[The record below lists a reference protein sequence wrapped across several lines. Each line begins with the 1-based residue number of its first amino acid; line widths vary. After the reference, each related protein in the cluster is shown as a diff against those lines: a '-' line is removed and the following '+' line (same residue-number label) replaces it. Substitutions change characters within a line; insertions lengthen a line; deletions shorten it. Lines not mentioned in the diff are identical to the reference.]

1 MTISESL
8 ISLSNYPI
16 PDSTI
21 VKICVIRG
29 LDSTVDFTET
39 SQDYELAEAD
49 VYIFLHASPNLSEQE
64 ISFSQDDRNRFL
76 SLANDIYG
84 KYDDP
89 KFNGG
94 KYGFVG
100 QEWND

>member
-16 PDSTI
+16 PNST
-21 VKICVIRG
+21 VEKICVIRG
-29 LDSTVDFTET
+29 LDRTAEFTDS

-49 VYIFLHASPNLSEQE
+49 VYIFLHASPDLKEQE
-64 ISFSQDDRNRFL
+64 ISFSQDDRDRFL
-76 SLANDIYG
+76 ILANYIYG

-89 KFNGG
+89 KFSGV

-100 QEWND
+100 DEWND